1 MSETTTSSPLKIK
14 LAGDGSF
21 SSNPPSLSV
30 EATKLSDG
38 LSDELPDE
46 DASVSGEPGSRQR
59 WKYLTNQLSEI
70 IKQIEAETGKTA
82 GQNPKEF
89 LRELKKTNYPK
100 FAEELKIL
108 DKKFLGESH
117 TNNSDVE

>member
-1 MSETTTSSPLKIK
+1 MSETTTSSPFKMK
-14 LAGDGSF
+14 LVDDDSSSF
-21 SSNPPSLSV
+21 DPPSLSV

-100 FAEELKIL
+100 IAEELKVL
-108 DKKFLGESH
+108 DKKFLDENH
-117 TNNSDVE
+117 TNSTDAE

>member
-1 MSETTTSSPLKIK
+1 MSETTTSSPFKMK
-14 LAGDGSF
+14 LVDDDSSSF
-21 SSNPPSLSV
+21 DPPSLSV